1 MKARDFRA
9 LARQALSGR
18 WGVAVLTGFLAAL
31 LGGTMASSGSSGSG
45 GSSVGSSAGEFI
57 QSSGGHYE
65 IPDFVWTALIIF
77 GTLLSIYAL
86 VCFIIGGTVQLG
98 YAKFNLALIDHK
110 DAQVSDLFSQ
120 FHRFG
125 DGFLLSLLTAIFVTL
140 WTLLLIIP
148 GIIAGYSYAMAPYI
162 LYENPG
168 MRPMAAI
175 KASKELM
182 RGNKWRLFCLDLSF
196 LGWELLCTLPML
208 IGFSLV
214 FAFTHSADTVLVLP
228 ILLSIP
234 LSAGFFFLHPY
245 EEAAWAIF
253 YRDITAAPSDTEEI

>member
-86 VCFIIGGTVQLG
+86 VCFIIGG
-98 YAKFNLALIDHK
+98 KDLAHAAGRAGD
-110 DAQVSDLFSQ
+110 DGDF
-120 FHRFG
+120 FHIER
-125 DGFLLSLLTAIFVTL
+125 LLSEECFAKSI
-140 WTLLLIIP
+140 
-148 GIIAGYSYAMAPYI
+148 
-162 LYENPG
+162 
-168 MRPMAAI
+168 
-175 KASKELM
+175 
-182 RGNKWRLFCLDLSF
+182 GNR
-196 LGWELLCTLPML
+196 
-208 IGFSLV
+208 
-214 FAFTHSADTVLVLP
+214 
-228 ILLSIP
+228 
-234 LSAGFFFLHPY
+234 
-245 EEAAWAIF
+245 
-253 YRDITAAPSDTEEI
+253 

>member
-1 MKARDFRA
+1 MYARDFRA

-31 LGGTMASSGSSGSG
+31 LGGTMASSGGSGSS

-125 DGFLLSLLTAIFVTL
+125 DGFLLNLLTFVFVLL

-148 GIIAGYSYAMAPYI
+148 GIIAAFSYSMAPYI

-168 MRPMAAI
+168 MRPYDALR
-175 KASKELM
+175 ASKELM
-182 RGNKWRLFCLDLSF
+182 KGNKWRLFCLQFSF
-196 LGWELLCTLPML
+196 IGWDILCALTLG
-208 IGFSLV
+208 IGNL
-214 FAFTHSADTVLVLP
+214 ALR
-228 ILLSIP
+228 
-234 LSAGFFFLHPY
+234 PY
-245 EEAAWAIF
+245 RHAAEAAF
-253 YRDITAAPSDTEEI
+253 YRELCGGTVPEDEEYSA

>member
-1 MKARDFRA
+1 MYARDFRA

-110 DAQVSDLFSQ
+110 VA
-120 FHRFG
+120 
-125 DGFLLSLLTAIFVTL
+125 GF
-140 WTLLLIIP
+140 
-148 GIIAGYSYAMAPYI
+148 
-162 LYENPG
+162 
-168 MRPMAAI
+168 RP
-175 KASKELM
+175 
-182 RGNKWRLFCLDLSF
+182 
-196 LGWELLCTLPML
+196 
-208 IGFSLV
+208 V
-214 FAFTHSADTVLVLP
+214 FAVSPLRRR
-228 ILLSIP
+228 
-234 LSAGFFFLHPY
+234 LSA
-245 EEAAWAIF
+245 E
-253 YRDITAAPSDTEEI
+253 PSDVHLYFFVVAPVCHSRHCCCLQLFHGALHSL

>member
-125 DGFLLSLLTAIFVTL
+125 DGFLLNLLTSIFIFLWSLLFV
-140 WTLLLIIP
+140 IP
-148 GIIAGYSYAMAPYI
+148 GIVAAFSYSMAPYI

-168 MRPMAAI
+168 MRPNDAR

-182 RGNKWRLFCLDLSF
+182 CGNK
-196 LGWELLCTLPML
+196 
-208 IGFSLV
+208 
-214 FAFTHSADTVLVLP
+214 
-228 ILLSIP
+228 
-234 LSAGFFFLHPY
+234 
-245 EEAAWAIF
+245 
-253 YRDITAAPSDTEEI
+253 

>member
-140 WTLLLIIP
+140 WTPASDHPWHHRGLQLRHGAL
-148 GIIAGYSYAMAPYI
+148 YS
-162 LYENPG
+162 L
-168 MRPMAAI
+168 
-175 KASKELM
+175 
-182 RGNKWRLFCLDLSF
+182 
-196 LGWELLCTLPML
+196 
-208 IGFSLV
+208 
-214 FAFTHSADTVLVLP
+214 
-228 ILLSIP
+228 
-234 LSAGFFFLHPY
+234 
-245 EEAAWAIF
+245 
-253 YRDITAAPSDTEEI
+253 

>member
-125 DGFLLSLLTAIFVTL
+125 DGFLLNLLTSIFIFCGRSCL
-140 WTLLLIIP
+140 SFPALLLPSAIP
-148 GIIAGYSYAMAPYI
+148 WRPTFS
-162 LYENPG
+162 
-168 MRPMAAI
+168 MRIPACARMTHEKPPKSSCAAI
-175 KASKELM
+175 N
-182 RGNKWRLFCLDLSF
+182 GGCFVWN
-196 LGWELLCTLPML
+196 
-208 IGFSLV
+208 
-214 FAFTHSADTVLVLP
+214 
-228 ILLSIP
+228 
-234 LSAGFFFLHPY
+234 
-245 EEAAWAIF
+245 
-253 YRDITAAPSDTEEI
+253 

>member
-148 GIIAGYSYAMAPYI
+148 DIIAGYSYAMAPYI
-162 LYENPG
+162 LYEHPG
-168 MRPMAAI
+168 LRPMDAI

-182 RGNKWRLFCLDLSF
+182 RGNKWRLFCLELSF
-196 LGWELLCTLPML
+196 FGW
-208 IGFSLV
+208 
-214 FAFTHSADTVLVLP
+214 A
-228 ILLSIP
+228 LLSALTLGIGTFW
-234 LSAGFFFLHPY
+234 LRPY
-245 EEAAWAIF
+245 EEARASQLLPPDLLGTLQRH
-253 YRDITAAPSDTEEI
+253 YRFLPRKLRAGLSPESLQQLSGS

>member
-1 MKARDFRA
+1 MNLEKKDRKRERKGFMKARDFRA

-98 YAKFNLALIDHK
+98 YAKFNLALIG
-110 DAQVSDLFSQ
+110 SQ
-120 FHRFG
+120 GRA
-125 DGFLLSLLTAIFVTL
+125 GF
-140 WTLLLIIP
+140 
-148 GIIAGYSYAMAPYI
+148 
-162 LYENPG
+162 
-168 MRPMAAI
+168 RP
-175 KASKELM
+175 
-182 RGNKWRLFCLDLSF
+182 
-196 LGWELLCTLPML
+196 
-208 IGFSLV
+208 V
-214 FAFTHSADTVLVLP
+214 FAVSPLRRR
-228 ILLSIP
+228 
-234 LSAGFFFLHPY
+234 LSAVAADCNLCYPVDAASDHPWHHRGLQLRHGALY
-245 EEAAWAIF
+245 
-253 YRDITAAPSDTEEI
+253 SL

>member
-1 MKARDFRA
+1 MNLEKKDRKRERKGFMKARDFRA

-98 YAKFNLALIDHK
+98 YAKFNLALI
-110 DAQVSDLFSQ
+110 SQ
-120 FHRFG
+120 GRA
-125 DGFLLSLLTAIFVTL
+125 GF
-140 WTLLLIIP
+140 
-148 GIIAGYSYAMAPYI
+148 
-162 LYENPG
+162 
-168 MRPMAAI
+168 RP
-175 KASKELM
+175 
-182 RGNKWRLFCLDLSF
+182 
-196 LGWELLCTLPML
+196 
-208 IGFSLV
+208 V
-214 FAFTHSADTVLVLP
+214 FAVSPLRRR
-228 ILLSIP
+228 
-234 LSAGFFFLHPY
+234 LSAVAADCNLCYPVDAASDHPWHHRGLQLRHGALY
-245 EEAAWAIF
+245 
-253 YRDITAAPSDTEEI
+253 SL

>member
-31 LGGTMASSGSSGSG
+31 LGGTMASSGGSGSS

-125 DGFLLSLLTAIFVTL
+125 SGFLLNLLTFVFVLL

-148 GIIAGYSYAMAPYI
+148 GIIAAFSYSMAPYI

-168 MRPMAAI
+168 MRPYDALR
-175 KASKELM
+175 ASKELM
-182 RGNKWRLFCLDLSF
+182 KGNKWRLFCLQFSF
-196 LGWELLCTLPML
+196 IGWSLLCTLTL
-208 IGFSLV
+208 GIGYLW
-214 FAFTHSADTVLVLP
+214 LR
-228 ILLSIP
+228 
-234 LSAGFFFLHPY
+234 PY
-245 EEAAWAIF
+245 EEAASASF
-253 YRDITAAPSDTEEI
+253 YRQICYERSGGKSATYRPAPDAFAHYYDNPPEP

>member
-31 LGGTMASSGSSGSG
+31 LGGTMASSGGSGGG

-162 LYENPG
+162 LYEHPG
-168 MRPMAAI
+168 LRPMDAI

-182 RGNKWRLFCLDLSF
+182 RGNKWRLFCLELSF
-196 LGWELLCTLPML
+196 FGW
-208 IGFSLV
+208 
-214 FAFTHSADTVLVLP
+214 A
-228 ILLSIP
+228 LLSALTLGIGTFW
-234 LSAGFFFLHPY
+234 LRPY
-245 EEAAWAIF
+245 EEAAQASF
-253 YRDITAAPSDTEEI
+253 YRQICWERSNGTTASYPGSCEQDYHQNRYSNYQGPEF

>member
-1 MKARDFRA
+1 MYARDFRA

-31 LGGTMASSGSSGSG
+31 LGGTMASSGGSGSG

-125 DGFLLSLLTAIFVTL
+125 DGCLSFPA
-140 WTLLLIIP
+140 LLLPSAIP
-148 GIIAGYSYAMAPYI
+148 WRPTFS
-162 LYENPG
+162 
-168 MRPMAAI
+168 MRIPACARMTREKPPKSSCSAI
-175 KASKELM
+175 NGGCFVWS
-182 RGNKWRLFCLDLSF
+182 
-196 LGWELLCTLPML
+196 
-208 IGFSLV
+208 
-214 FAFTHSADTVLVLP
+214 
-228 ILLSIP
+228 
-234 LSAGFFFLHPY
+234 
-245 EEAAWAIF
+245 
-253 YRDITAAPSDTEEI
+253 

>member
-1 MKARDFRA
+1 MVFMKARDFRA

-31 LGGTMASSGSSGSG
+31 LGGTMASSGGSGSG

-57 QSSGGHYE
+57 QSSGRHYE

-125 DGFLLSLLTAIFVTL
+125 DGFLLNLLTSIFIFLWSLLMRSGIYGTGTIVLCCSYLCFPCLFPCRWVSRKATICPNGQDCSIF
-140 WTLLLIIP
+140 P
-148 GIIAGYSYAMAPYI
+148 PCS
-162 LYENPG
+162 
-168 MRPMAAI
+168 
-175 KASKELM
+175 
-182 RGNKWRLFCLDLSF
+182 FCC
-196 LGWELLCTLPML
+196 W
-208 IGFSLV
+208 
-214 FAFTHSADTVLVLP
+214 
-228 ILLSIP
+228 
-234 LSAGFFFLHPY
+234 Y
-245 EEAAWAIF
+245 
-253 YRDITAAPSDTEEI
+253 

>member
-31 LGGTMASSGSSGSG
+31 LGGTMASSGGSGSG

-140 WTLLLIIP
+140 WTPSLASSRATATPWRPIFSMNIP
-148 GIIAGYSYAMAPYI
+148 VFARWTRSKP
-162 LYENPG
+162 PKSSC
-168 MRPMAAI
+168 AAI
-175 KASKELM
+175 N
-182 RGNKWRLFCLDLSF
+182 GGCFVWN
-196 LGWELLCTLPML
+196 
-208 IGFSLV
+208 
-214 FAFTHSADTVLVLP
+214 
-228 ILLSIP
+228 
-234 LSAGFFFLHPY
+234 
-245 EEAAWAIF
+245 
-253 YRDITAAPSDTEEI
+253 